1 MPNDTP
7 EPNPIVDLYYRIE
20 HTLKFLDKLEG
31 DKRAEAVIDSVATD
45 ILPGLQKSLAAEGKF
60 INETVDMV
68 NSMLARMQAIEQMLQ
83 SGGDDDDD
91 ADEED
96 GSFLLPDD
104 AKMLRDYIIAS
115 MGVITEKVA
124 PTHPARPALE
134 NLAKKCLTLIKESEA
149 EEEEEEDG
157 GTPPQADGADADDGS
172 N

>member
-31 DKRAEAVIDSVATD
+31 DKRSEAVIDSVATD

-60 INETVDMV
+60 INETVEMV
-68 NSMLARMQAIEQMLQ
+68 NAMLVRLQAIEQMLQ
-83 SGGDDDDD
+83 AGAGDDDDD
-91 ADEED
+91 DD

-134 NLAKKCLTLIKESEA
+134 KLAKDCLEMIKEAEA
-149 EEEEEEDG
+149 EEEEEDDDA
-157 GTPPQADGADADDGS
+157 PPPADGTDAVGG